1 MDLSL
6 KRRTQIKVADV
17 SGLALTFLSAVAT
30 LIIILM
36 LAVILIDLVSGGY
49 RKLSWEF
56 LTKPPE
62 SGMMA
67 GGIFPAI
74 FGTVLLVII
83 MTLMVMPVGV
93 LTAIYLH
100 EYAPK
105 YSVTTRLIRASISNL
120 AGVPSIVYGM
130 FGLSFF
136 VLFMGRGID
145 SLIGA
150 ERLFG
155 QPCLLWAA
163 ATLAV
168 LTLPTAVTVTEEALA
183 AVPEELRLA
192 SYALGATKWQ
202 TIWRMVFPR
211 AMGGILTSA
220 ILTVSRGAS
229 EVAPLLFTGVAYY
242 LPQLPLSP
250 TSQFM
255 HLGYHIY
262 VMSTQSPDVEATLPL
277 QYATALVLLALTFL
291 LNLIAIL
298 IRIRLRIVSGAV

>member
-1 MDLSL
+1 MNPGTVSRGRV
-6 KRRTQIKVADV
+6 KGADV
-17 SGLALTFLSAVAT
+17 AGMALTMLSAIAT
-30 LIIILM
+30 LIIVLM
-36 LAVILIDLVSGGY
+36 LAIILIDLVSGGY

-56 LTKPPE
+56 LSKPPE
-62 SGMMA
+62 SGMMG

-74 FGTVLLVII
+74 FGTLLLVIS
-83 MTLMVMPVGV
+83 MTVIVMPVGV
-93 LTAIYLH
+93 LTAIYLN

-105 YSVTTRLIRASISNL
+105 HALITKLIRASISNL

-136 VLFMGRGID
+136 ILFIGKGID
-145 SLIGA
+145 SLIGV
-150 ERLFG
+150 ELLFG

-163 ATLAV
+163 ATLAI
-168 LTLPTAVTVTEEALA
+168 LTLPVAVTVTEEALA
-183 AVPEELRLA
+183 AIPEELRLA

-202 TIWRMVFPR
+202 TVWRIVFPK
-211 AMGGILTSA
+211 AMGGILTGA

-262 VMSTQSPDVEATLPL
+262 VMATQSPDVEATLPL
-277 QYATALVLLALTFL
+277 QYATALVLLALTFT

-298 IRIRLRIVSGAV
+298 IRIRLRVATGAA

>member
-1 MDLSL
+1 MNAN
-6 KRRTQIKVADV
+6 RRRFRLPKGSEA
-17 SGLALTFLSAVAT
+17 SGLALTLLSAIAT
-30 LIIILM
+30 LIVLSMLAIIL
-36 LAVILIDLVSGGY
+36 VDLGSGGY

-62 SGMMA
+62 QGMTG

-74 FGTVLLVII
+74 FGTMFLVII

-93 LTAIYLH
+93 LTAIYLN

-105 YSVTTRLIRASISNL
+105 HALITRLIRTSISNL

-136 VLFMGRGID
+136 ILFLGRRID

-150 ERLFG
+150 ELLFG

-163 ATLAV
+163 ATLSI
-168 LTLPTAVTVTEEALA
+168 LTLPVAVTATEEALA
-183 AVPEELRLA
+183 AIPEELRLA

-202 TIWRMVFPR
+202 TIWRVVFPK
-211 AMGGILTSA
+211 AMGGILTGA
-220 ILTVSRGAS
+220 ILTVSRGAA

-262 VMSTQSPDVEATLPL
+262 VMATQSPDVEATMPL

-298 IRIRLRIVSGAV
+298 IRVRLRIIAGEV